1 MPPKKQQVIESQS
14 AVDPQVLQAIKIA
27 IQPVVDSQT
36 SMSRKIDE
44 AMGQLT
50 TLSGKVDDL
59 ESAAQA
65 VDNRMET
72 VVKEA
77 LPSITTHIESISS
90 ALAMRHLELE
100 VHRRK
105 WTLIIHGLEGSANEA
120 EDETRA
126 ACLAMAKNS
135 LRVPNADQTRVSAC
149 HRLGQGENSGII
161 LRFTDLSERNEW
173 LKGAQNLKGKDI
185 KIAPDL
191 PPILR
196 QLKTDILNQRK
207 ELPLPVRKKSSVRY
221 LKQWPFVKLTIKD
234 EQDLLP
240 RISKKIIV
248 RDFLGFSPAL
258 ELPKEMWKATHLAIN
273 YYRSY
278 YSKILFF
285 LWDLVKHKRFIMIPL
300 KTASIEAGRSSYWRP
315 FRHWPHPRSR
325 VRPVA
330 GGLSVWR
337 RFWFHCPSA
346 KLIDLL

>member
-1 MPPKKQQVIESQS
+1 MPPKRQTVIEGQG

-50 TLSGKVDDL
+50 TLSGKVEDL

-90 ALAMRHLELE
+90 VLAMRHLELE

-105 WTLIIHGLEGSANEA
+105 WALIIHGLEGSANET
-120 EDETRA
+120 EDDTRA
-126 ACLAMAKNS
+126 ACLAMAKNC

-149 HRLGQGENSGII
+149 HRLGQNENSGII
-161 LRFTDLSERNEW
+161 LRFTDLSERNQW
-173 LKGAQNLKGKDI
+173 LQGAQNLKGKDI
-185 KIAPDL
+185 KVSPDL

-196 QLKTDILNQRK
+196 QLKTDILKQRK

-221 LKQWPFVKLTIKD
+221 LKQWPFVKLAIKD
-234 EQDLLP
+234 GQDLFP
-240 RISKKIIV
+240 RIPKTVIV
-248 RDFLGFSPAL
+248 KDFLGLSPAL
-258 ELPKEMWKATHLAIN
+258 DLPQEM
-273 YYRSY
+273 
-278 YSKILFF
+278 
-285 LWDLVKHKRFIMIPL
+285 
-300 KTASIEAGRSSYWRP
+300 
-315 FRHWPHPRSR
+315 
-325 VRPVA
+325 
-330 GGLSVWR
+330 
-337 RFWFHCPSA
+337 
-346 KLIDLL
+346 